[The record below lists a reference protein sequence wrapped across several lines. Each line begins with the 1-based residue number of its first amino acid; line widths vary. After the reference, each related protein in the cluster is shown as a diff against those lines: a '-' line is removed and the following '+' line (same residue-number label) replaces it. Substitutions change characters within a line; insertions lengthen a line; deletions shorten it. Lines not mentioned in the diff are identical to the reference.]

1 MAILAGMDAA
11 ILIVGDE
18 ILSGH
23 VRDAN
28 MHFIAARLA
37 SLGHRLRRAT
47 VVADRPDEIAA
58 SLRRELEEEG
68 RDIVFICGGL
78 GPTHDDCTM
87 EGIAEALARPL
98 VPCAALTDAIERIAE
113 VVRAQNFTGDP
124 LGVAGLQKM
133 ALTPEGAEALPCS
146 AGFIPAVAL
155 EHEGVRIVVLPGP
168 PRELEVIFRD
178 AVEPRFLEG
187 SGTVP
192 FREEVEHP
200 FPESALAATLADLVR
215 HFPAVQVGSYPLED
229 RVLIRIAGAEA
240 EVHEAAGRLRAAID
254 ELAGSDDGRRLLAYL
269 SARRRTRG
277 P

>member
-215 HFPAVQVGSYPLED
+215 
-229 RVLIRIAGAEA
+229 R
-240 EVHEAAGRLRAAID
+240 
-254 ELAGSDDGRRLLAYL
+254 
-269 SARRRTRG
+269 
-277 P
+277 